1 MAGDPVWKCTCVID
15 GHHKQEV
22 YSVSWSPSGHLA
34 TACGDNA
41 VRVFRR
47 VGKDPNAPKFE
58 LATSVQRAHDEDVNA
73 VSWSPQPQ
81 GDGVSLL
88 ASASDDG
95 TVKIWRFTAAS

>member
-1 MAGDPVWKCTCVID
+1 
-15 GHHKQEV
+15 
-22 YSVSWSPSGHLA
+22 VSWSPSGHLA

-47 VGKDPNAPKFE
+47 VGKDLNAPKFE
-58 LATSVQRAHDEDVNA
+58 LAASVQRAHDEDVNA